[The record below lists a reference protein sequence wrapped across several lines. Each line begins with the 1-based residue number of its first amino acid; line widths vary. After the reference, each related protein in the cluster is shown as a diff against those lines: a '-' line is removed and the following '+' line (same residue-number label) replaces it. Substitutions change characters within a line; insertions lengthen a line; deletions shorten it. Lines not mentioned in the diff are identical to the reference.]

1 MKSTPTAA
9 AASSM
14 ARASSIGFPF
24 VPSMSSETGV
34 IEIRLFAT
42 LIPNSSPISSTV
54 CTSRDATRRIFSPA
68 FCAVAVIES
77 LVQSSR
83 LRPSVTVRTS
93 RCSISVIATV
103 CRISVWVYPIRLAE
117 DFAEN
122 QEHEEDDEHA
132 GGDENEA
139 ETRVV
144 RCLIDHDAG
153 GVTGFF
159 DGVARS

>member
-1 MKSTPTAA
+1 MKSTPTVP
-9 AASSM
+9 AASSI
-14 ARASSIGFPF
+14 ARATWTTSPRR
-24 VPSMSSETGV
+24 PSVMSETGV
-34 IEIRLFAT
+34 MEIRLFAT
-42 LIPNSSPISSTV
+42 LIPNCSPISSTV
-54 CTSRDATRRIFSPA
+54 GTSRAATARTLSPA
-68 FCAVAVIES
+68 FCATPDIES

-83 LRPSVTVRTS
+83 LRPRVTVRTS

-103 CRISVWVYPIRLAE
+103 CRISAWVYSIRLAD

>member
-1 MKSTPTAA
+1 MKSTPTAP
-9 AASSM
+9 AASSI
-14 ARASSIGFPF
+14 ARASSITSPF
-24 VPSMSSETGV
+24 APSGSRATGV
-34 IEIRLFAT
+34 IAIRLWAT
-42 LIPNSSPISSTV
+42 RIPNSSPISSTAG
-54 CTSRDATRRIFSPA
+54 TRRAATRRIFSPA
-68 FCAVAVIES
+68 FWAMVEMES
-77 LVQSSR
+77 LLQSSR

-93 RCSISVIATV
+93 RCSISVMATV
-103 CRISVWVYPIRLAE
+103 CRISAWVYSIRLAD

-153 GVTGFF
+153 DVTDFL
-159 DGVARS
+159 DGL